1 MADVKLFR
9 LTTGEDVIGK
19 IKEEIFDENGIST
32 HVILEKP
39 FAIIPQQEAPGKPV
53 KLMLSPY
60 IPYGDCSEVDIKSA
74 SIIAEVEPVTDIKNS
89 YNQHTGAGVVEV
101 PKPQLI
107 T

>member
-32 HVILEKP
+32 HMILQKP
-39 FAIIPQQEAPGKPV
+39 FVIIPQQEAPGKPV
-53 KLMLSPY
+53 TLGFHQY
-60 IPYGDCSEVDIKSA
+60 IPYGKCDEVTFKQDNIVTSVDPNDELKKTYQA
-74 SIIAEVEPVTDIKNS
+74 NTGGIVEVEK
-89 YNQHTGAGVVEV
+89 
-101 PKPQLI
+101 QLI

>member
-1 MADVKLFR
+1 MADVRLFR
-9 LTTGEDVIGK
+9 LTTGEDIIGK

-53 KLMLSPY
+53 TLGFHQY
-60 IPYGDCSEVDIKSA
+60 IPYGKCDEVTFKQNNIVTSVDPNDELKKTYQANTGGIV
-74 SIIAEVEPVTDIKNS
+74 EVEK
-89 YNQHTGAGVVEV
+89 
-101 PKPQLI
+101 QLI

>member
-32 HVILEKP
+32 HVVLEQP
-39 FAIIPQQEAPGKPV
+39 FVIIPQQEAPGKPV
-53 KLMLSPY
+53 TLGFHQY
-60 IPYGDCSEVDIKSA
+60 IPYGKCDEVTFKQDNIVTSVQPNDELKKTYQA
-74 SIIAEVEPVTDIKNS
+74 NTGGIVEVEK
-89 YNQHTGAGVVEV
+89 
-101 PKPQLI
+101 QLI

>member
-53 KLMLSPY
+53 TLGFHQY
-60 IPYGDCSEVDIKSA
+60 IPYGKCDEVIFKNEN
-74 SIIAEVEPVTDIKNS
+74 IITSLQPNDELKKTYQANTGGIVEVEK
-89 YNQHTGAGVVEV
+89 
-101 PKPQLI
+101 QLI

>member
-53 KLMLSPY
+53 TLGFHSY
-60 IPYGDCSEVDIKSA
+60 IPYGKCDEVIFKNEN
-74 SIIAEVEPVTDIKNS
+74 IITSVQPNDELKKTYQQNTGGIVEVEK
-89 YNQHTGAGVVEV
+89 
-101 PKPQLI
+101 QLI